1 MVSIDKRILQHTEE
15 VTAQI
20 IVSKVQIL
28 GQITELRHQLTEVQ
42 QKVSTLKDRMSAIE
56 KDLIEFQAF
65 KMRSKKK

>member
-28 GQITELRHQLTEVQ
+28 GQITELRHQLTEV
-42 QKVSTLKDRMSAIE
+42 
-56 KDLIEFQAF
+56 
-65 KMRSKKK
+65 